1 MKSSAILSKEIIFN
15 FVFVLLTT
23 LGLGFSLVSHF
34 LLNKPNTQLLIIMS
48 CLFVASVAAWFRN
61 KLSK

>member
-1 MKSSAILSKEIIFN
+1 MKTSSILSKAPIFN
-15 FVFVLLTT
+15 FVFISLAT
-23 LGLGFSLVSHF
+23 LGLAFSLVNHF
-34 LLNKPNTQLLIIMS
+34 ILDKSNTALVIIMS